1 VSDLG
6 IIKKSIIIAVFAIV
20 FIIGPASAAEINMA
34 LDKLSPQPVEPGQDF
49 VLSITLANEGSDAK
63 GVILKIVPD
72 SPIILKNEDDR
83 IIDVGSIIKNGAAAE
98 TYRLHVDPRAVSGS
112 YDIEFRARW
121 LSDDQ
126 QRETNKTFEVM
137 VRGVPQLAI
146 SNITINPE
154 LTSPKDTFN
163 ITFSVSNEGTG
174 IAREVQ
180 VSTATG
186 ELPFVPVGAD
196 TKIIKELNPGEF
208 SQLNYRALVKD
219 NAEIS
224 SYSIPIKME
233 YKDENGTNIS
243 SQSFV
248 GVRVLGKA
256 ELAISDLKTDPQD
269 PVQGDTVTVTMR
281 IENSGNGDAK
291 SVKVNLNIP
300 FEGTKTAFLGKIK
313 PNDDAP
319 AVFSMLANESGDIPY
334 FTAIEFEDDL
344 GMHSTTQALNL
355 HMRGTNKSSLSPL
368 VAVIAVM
375 MVGAAVYYLYRRKN
389 KQ

>member
-1 VSDLG
+1 
-6 IIKKSIIIAVFAIV
+6 
-20 FIIGPASAAEINMA
+20 
-34 LDKLSPQPVEPGQDF
+34 
-49 VLSITLANEGSDAK
+49 
-63 GVILKIVPD
+63 
-72 SPIILKNEDDR
+72 
-83 IIDVGSIIKNGAAAE
+83 
-98 TYRLHVDPRAVSGS
+98 
-112 YDIEFRARW
+112 
-121 LSDDQ
+121 
-126 QRETNKTFEVM
+126 M

-146 SNITINPE
+146 SNITVNPE

-180 VSTATG
+180 ISTATG
-186 ELPFVPVGAD
+186 ELPFVPVGGD

-208 SQLNYRALVKD
+208 SQLNYRAQVKD

-224 SYSIPIKME
+224 SYSIPINME

-256 ELAISDLKTDPQD
+256 ELAISDLKNDPQA

-319 AVFSMLANESGDIPY
+319 AVFSVLANESGDIPY
-334 FTAIEFEDDL
+334 FAAIEFEDDL

-355 HMRGTNKSSLSPL
+355 HIRGTNKSSSSPIA
-368 VAVIAVM
+368 AVIAVM
-375 MVGAAVYYLYRRKN
+375 VVGAALYYLYRRKN

>member
-1 VSDLG
+1 MG
-6 IIKKSIIIAVFAIV
+6 IIKKSIIIVLFAIV

-49 VLSITLANEGSDAK
+49 VLSITLANEGSDAT

-72 SPIILKNEDDR
+72 SPIILKNENDR
-83 IIDVGSIIKNGAAAE
+83 IIDVGSIIKNGATAE

-174 IAREVQ
+174 IAREIQ
-180 VSTATG
+180 ISTATSD
-186 ELPFVPVGAD
+186 LPFVPIGAD
-196 TKIIKELNPGEF
+196 TKVIKELDPGES
-208 SQLNYRALVKD
+208 SQLNNRALVKD

-269 PVQGDTVTVTMR
+269 PAQGDTVTMTMR

-291 SVKVNLNIP
+291 SVKANLNIL

-319 AVFSMLANESGDIPY
+319 AVFSLLANESGDIPY
-334 FTAIEFEDDL
+334 LTAIEFEDDL
-344 GMHSTTQALNL
+344 GLHNTTQVLNL
-355 HMRGTNKSSLSPL
+355 HIRGTTKSSLSPL
-368 VAVIAVM
+368 AAVIVVM